1 MLNHLI
7 EFIAR
12 THLLVLH
19 FPIAMIVCAA
29 LVETT
34 RLLWFRCTRRSIADH
49 FRPCNSASLMFAFAF
64 ASTIVAITTGL
75 ILGYDYGQSA
85 DLHRILGLI
94 SGALILITAI
104 ALLIALRKST
114 FKSSIVYFALLC
126 PSAGAVCATGH
137 FGGDLTHGKGFLTN
151 PLKQIINPTPDLQSD
166 PQSDPQIQAL
176 NLTPESIEIYNT
188 IIQPI
193 FDNSCIKCHGKRKQK
208 ADLRLDSL
216 AFTLDPELNIIERGS
231 PDDSEL
237 IYLIELPADDEEIMP
252 PQDEADPLTQ
262 DQIQSIRNWIQSLI

>member
-12 THLLVLH
+12 LHMVVLH
-19 FPIAMIVCAA
+19 FPIALIVCAA
-29 LVETT
+29 IIESS
-34 RLLWFRCTRRSIADH
+34 RLLWLKLTRRSIADH
-49 FRPCNSASLMFAFAF
+49 FRPSNAASVMFAFAF

-114 FKSSIVYFALLC
+114 FKSSIIYLALLC

-151 PLKQIINPTPDLQSD
+151 PLKQIINPTPD
-166 PQSDPQIQAL
+166 PQQNLEIQAL
-176 NLTPESIEIYNT
+176 NLTAESIEIYNT

-237 IYLIELPADDEEIMP
+237 IYLIELPADDEEVMP

>member
-29 LVETT
+29 FVETT

-114 FKSSIVYFALLC
+114 FKSTIVYFALLC

-137 FGGDLTHGKGFLTN
+137 FGGDLTHGKGFITD
-151 PLKQIINPTPDLQSD
+151 PLIQIINPTPA

-176 NLTPESIEIYNT
+176 NLTPESIEIYKT

-237 IYLIELPADDEEIMP
+237 IYLIELPADDEEVMP
-252 PQDEADPLTQ
+252 PEGEADPLTQ